1 VKHRFEK
8 LFSREDANEL
18 VPRLE
23 EIVRRVQIL
32 GHQLRE
38 RVKKLCETET
48 NTSYEQI
55 DLDKIIEQRPELR
68 AVAEEMAQLAMQI
81 QEYGCFLKD
90 IDLGLV
96 DFPSELNNEVV
107 FLCWQFGETQ
117 ITAWHSVD
125 GGFASRRPLSGVPKA
140 YRN

>member
-1 VKHRFEK
+1 VKRRFEK
-8 LFSREDANEL
+8 LFSREEANQL

-23 EIVRRVQIL
+23 EIVRRLQIL

-38 RVKKLCETET
+38 RVKDLCQTET
-48 NTSYEQI
+48 DASYDQM

-81 QEYGCFLKD
+81 EEYGCFLKD

-107 FLCWQFGETQ
+107 FLCWQFGESQ
-117 ITAWHSVD
+117 LSAWHSVE
-125 GGFASRRPLSGVPKA
+125 GGFATRRPLSGAPKV
-140 YRN
+140 YLN

>member
-18 VPRLE
+18 IPRLE
-23 EIVRRVQIL
+23 EIVRRLQIL

-38 RVKKLCETET
+38 RVKKFCETET
-48 NTSYEQI
+48 NTPYEQI
-55 DLDKIIEQRPELR
+55 DLDKVIEERPELR

-107 FLCWQFGETQ
+107 FLCWQFGESQ
-117 ITAWHSVD
+117 ITAWHSID
-125 GGFASRRPLSGVPKA
+125 SGFANRRPLAGVPKV
-140 YRN
+140 YLN